1 MPDDRWRLGEFEL
14 IAELF
19 APLAAPG
26 AFGLT
31 DDAAI
36 ITPPAGSDVVMTKDM
51 MVAGV
56 HFLPDDPPDLVA
68 RKLLRVNLSDLAAM
82 GAAPHGYA
90 LGLSLPPMV
99 GDDWLRAFAAGLAA
113 DQREFGIGL
122 LGGDTTSTPGPLTFS
137 LTAFG
142 FAGHGRLLRR
152 SGARPGDRVFVTGT
166 IGDAALG
173 LLALR
178 GELDDP
184 DGFLAGRYRVPQPRV
199 ALGALLPG
207 LASGGLDVSD
217 GLAADLGHLCSAS
230 GVGAVIEAALVPL
243 SPQARRALEHNPA
256 LIGTVLG
263 GGDDYE
269 LVLSVPAERVDA
281 LHRCAAEAGQTV
293 TVIGSIASGEGV
305 CILDSDGAEIHL
317 DRRGFRHR

>member
-1 MPDDRWRLGEFEL
+1 MPGDTRRLGEFEL

-26 AFGLT
+26 GFGLT

-36 ITPPAGSDVVMTKDM
+36 ITPPVGSDVVMTKDM
-51 MVAGV
+51 MVSGV

-90 LGLSLPPMV
+90 LGLSLPPEV

-113 DQREFGIGL
+113 DQREFGIAL
-122 LGGDTTSTPGPLTFS
+122 LGGDTTSTPGPLTLS

-142 FAGHGRLLRR
+142 FARQGRLLRR
-152 SGARPGDRVFVTGT
+152 SGAHPGDAVFVTGT

-173 LLALR
+173 LMALR
-178 GELDDP
+178 GALADP
-184 DGFLAGRYRVPQPRV
+184 DGFLAGRYRLPRPRLAAGA
-199 ALGALLPG
+199 ALAGI
-207 LASGGLDVSD
+207 ASAGLDISD
-217 GLAADLGHLCSAS
+217 GLVADLGHLCSAS
-230 GVGAVIEAALVPL
+230 RVGAVIEAALVPL
-243 SPQARRALEHNPA
+243 SSQARRSIGHRPA
-256 LIGTVLG
+256 LIGAVLA

-269 LVLSVPAERVDA
+269 LVFSVPPDAAGALERGILGAGV
-281 LHRCAAEAGQTV
+281 AATRVGRIVA
-293 TVIGSIASGEGV
+293 GEGV
-305 CILDSDGAEIHL
+305 RVLDATGVDITPENP
-317 DRRGFRHR
+317 GFRHR